1 MCKPSQIYVFDEVDS
16 ALDKENSKKLSFLIK
31 EMSKNSQFIV
41 VSHNDSLIVN
51 ADAAIGVVK
60 SNEESKAVGVEIAS
74 MVKKGSTRKA

>member
-1 MCKPSQIYVFDEVDS
+1 MFDEVDS

-74 MVKKGSTRKA
+74 MVKKGSARKA